1 MKMEIAKNELLT
13 MLEEYRELELRNI
26 KKCQEQ
32 EEQIKSTGAKLML
45 FQIRMDSAKHAHI
58 LQNLIDMVKIG
69 ETEYLWDYK
78 IDRNVDQI
86 SVEKVLQEHIN
97 MEQEMIKRCHGL
109 ITKTDNVKLKA
120 VLQLLIEEEKI
131 HEKLLTDV
139 VKQVSAPNSEKTP

>member
-1 MKMEIAKNELLT
+1 MKMGIVKNELLT
-13 MLEEYRELELRNI
+13 MLAEYRELELRNI

-32 EEQIKSTGAKLML
+32 EEQLKSTGAKLML

-58 LQNLIDMVKIG
+58 LQNLIDMVKKG

-78 IDRNVDQI
+78 IDRYVDQI
-86 SVEKVLQEHIN
+86 SVEKVLQEHIK
-97 MEQEMIKRCHGL
+97 MEQEMIQCCQGL

-120 VLQLLIEEEKI
+120 VLQFLIEDEKT

-139 VKQVSAPNSEKTP
+139 VKQVSALDSEKTP

>member
-1 MKMEIAKNELLT
+1 MKMGIVKNELLT

-32 EEQIKSTGAKLML
+32 EEQLKSTGAKLML

-58 LQNLIDMVKIG
+58 LQNLIDMVKKG

-78 IDRNVDQI
+78 IDRYVDQI
-86 SVEKVLQEHIN
+86 SVEKVLQEHIK
-97 MEQEMIKRCHGL
+97 MEQEMIQRCQSL

-120 VLQLLIEEEKI
+120 VLQFLIEDEKT

-139 VKQVSAPNSEKTP
+139 VKQVSAPDSEKTP